1 MLLGESQAWSW
12 AASGWV
18 RRSFFVR
25 LSYAF
30 RALLKIGWKLED
42 DEAVGGVWDMTLGA
56 RRMGSGKKGK
66 RAASPKIGAQ
76 II

>member
-12 AASGWV
+12 VASGCL

-30 RALLKIGWKLED
+30 RALLKIGWKVED
-42 DEAVGGVWDMTLGA
+42 DEAVGRV
-56 RRMGSGKKGK
+56 
-66 RAASPKIGAQ
+66 
-76 II
+76 